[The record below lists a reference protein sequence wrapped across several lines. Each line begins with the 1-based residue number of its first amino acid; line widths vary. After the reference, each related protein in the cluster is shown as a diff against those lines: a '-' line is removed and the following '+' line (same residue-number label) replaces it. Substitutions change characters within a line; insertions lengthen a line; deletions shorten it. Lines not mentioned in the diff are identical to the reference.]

1 MKHKTITLTETDYQR
16 LNSLLSHHSNLEDLE
31 NEIERAHI
39 MSGSEIPS
47 DLVTMNTTFKYLNVT
62 DNKMGEMTIVY
73 PQNANSED
81 KKISVTAPLGSA
93 LLGLRVGEEIDWKFP
108 DGITRKLKVLEVVYQ
123 PEMQG
128 DLRH

>member
-62 DNKMGEMTIVY
+62 DNKMSEMTIVY

>member
-1 MKHKTITLTETDYQR
+1 MKHKTIILTETDYQR
-16 LNSLLSHHSNLEDLE
+16 LNSLLSQHSNLEDLE

-47 DLVTMNTTFKYLNVT
+47 DLVTMDTTFKYLNVT

-73 PQNANSED
+73 PQNANSGE

-108 DGITRKLKVLEVVYQ
+108 DGITRKLKVLEVVHQ

>member
-16 LNSLLSHHSNLEDLE
+16 LNSLLSQHSNLEDLE

-47 DLVTMNTTFKYLNVT
+47 DLVTMNTTFRYLNVT

-73 PQNANSED
+73 PQNANSEE

-108 DGITRKLKVLEVVYQ
+108 DGIIRKLKVLEVVHQ

>member
-16 LNSLLSHHSNLEDLE
+16 LNSLLSHYSNLEDLE
-31 NEIERAHI
+31 NEIERAQI

-47 DLVTMNTTFKYLNVT
+47 DLVTMNTTFRYLNVT
-62 DNKMGEMTIVY
+62 DNKTGEMTIVY
-73 PQNANSED
+73 PQNANSEE